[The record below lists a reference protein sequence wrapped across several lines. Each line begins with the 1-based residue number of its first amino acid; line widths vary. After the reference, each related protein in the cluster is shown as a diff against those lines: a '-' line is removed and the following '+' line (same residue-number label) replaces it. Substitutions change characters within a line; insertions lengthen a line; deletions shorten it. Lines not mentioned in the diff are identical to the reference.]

1 MEGLS
6 FNERTKHPREY
17 WIHCRNIIKR
27 NRSQLQSLTL
37 NDWTYDHKRKPSR
50 GEPLWNPILNCRQAL
65 NLSSLTLSNGRIRGR
80 HLKDFWEICTR
91 LEVLDMG
98 NVELDL
104 SLPPEPG
111 NRKKKN
117 KYGTMALPNSDT
129 QGEHPKSIVR
139 FPRLKELR
147 LRKMLF
153 ESSKDQLYLLI
164 CHCPQLQTLEWQDF
178 YLGRTSES
186 RISEI
191 ADSQVREISDFKK
204 LFLASTWKDLDSI
217 SIIGELGVHTD
228 ESYRQM
234 LQASKKP
241 IRRFEVY
248 IPGIQQ
254 ETFN

>member
-1 MEGLS
+1 
-6 FNERTKHPREY
+6 
-17 WIHCRNIIKR
+17 
-27 NRSQLQSLTL
+27 
-37 NDWTYDHKRKPSR
+37 
-50 GEPLWNPILNCRQAL
+50 AL

-254 ETFN
+254 ETFNVLRTRHFATLETFNCKNSPMNTSPWVIELLTSCPGLQRLHAKIVYARDIVAAKPW